1 MTKQILLDRLVEKY
15 NDIKK
20 KISIPIIMFILSG
33 LLTFFTWITVTI
45 YSIDSTVKVINTE
58 AEERGKTQDRM
69 WQLVHDNN
77 VILQSKVDQEINER
91 EHKEILSKID
101 KLETKVDRIYNNRK
115 LFGKNIEVDTTY
127 IVPLKEQNLV
137 WNTKE

>member
-1 MTKQILLDRLVEKY
+1 MTKQILLDKLIEKY

-33 LLTFFTWITVTI
+33 LLTFFTWVTVTI

-58 AEERGKTQDRM
+58 ATERSKTQEKM

-101 KLETKVDRIYNNRK
+101 KLESKVDRIYNRK
-115 LFGKNIEVDTTY
+115 SFGKNYFEVDTTY

-137 WNTKE
+137 WNVKN